1 MISDHEQHEALEA
14 LHRATSGMRPMGQV
28 LEHYLHPVVAFLI
41 MPLFAFFNAG
51 VVVQITGAAMTRPV
65 GLGIVLGLV
74 LGKQIGVVLFSW
86 LAVKSGRA
94 ALPDGVTWGQI
105 YGAACL
111 AGVGFTM
118 SLFVTDL
125 AFDDESLITEAKVA
139 ILAASVVA
147 AVWGAVVLHL
157 NFPRLER
164 AA

>member
-1 MISDHEQHEALEA
+1 M
-14 LHRATSGMRPMGQV
+14 
-28 LEHYLHPVVAFLI
+28 
-41 MPLFAFFNAG
+41 
-51 VVVQITGAAMTRPV
+51 QITGAALTRPV

-74 LGKQIGVVLFSW
+74 LGKQIGIVLFSW

-94 ALPDGVTWGQI
+94 ALPDHVTWGQI